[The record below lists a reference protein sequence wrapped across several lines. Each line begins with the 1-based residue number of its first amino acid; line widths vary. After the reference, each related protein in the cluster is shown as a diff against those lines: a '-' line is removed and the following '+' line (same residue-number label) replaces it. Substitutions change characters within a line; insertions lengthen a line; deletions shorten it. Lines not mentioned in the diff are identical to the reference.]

1 MSKAALVK
9 KICAGPKQPSVP
21 PPACLLGPKPPN
33 YPPPA
38 HFFDQDAHGCPR
50 DWHRLAVQL
59 GKDNR
64 HLFKVVEGSE
74 VDVHKMWAFLEK
86 RSGPDGEPIT
96 KKLEEPVKQGDGWFR
111 LRWLDYQSIWMPQV
125 SLAGGSAEWARA
137 WHGCPIE
144 AVYSI
149 AYHGIL
155 MESCDESH
163 GHRFSPESPGVYVHR
178 HELAHKAENYTC
190 FCPLFGDGVFWA
202 AKWELHVDRADKVV
216 PRGKTDQWI
225 QRSRSVR
232 LVALWLCG
240 KTIDQLENGTLVA
253 VKWNPLLEAHPFKDQ
268 IMVPKPPS
276 IPPPKQP
283 ADPPPAHLLE
293 DLAEQC
299 LSIERFH
306 LISIDFVYRIKSN

>member
-1 MSKAALVK
+1 
-9 KICAGPKQPSVP
+9 
-21 PPACLLGPKPPN
+21 
-33 YPPPA
+33 
-38 HFFDQDAHGCPR
+38 
-50 DWHRLAVQL
+50 
-59 GKDNR
+59 
-64 HLFKVVEGSE
+64 
-74 VDVHKMWAFLEK
+74 MWAFLEK

-155 MESCDESH
+155 MESCDESR
-163 GHRFSPESPGVYVHR
+163 GHRFFSGSPGVYVHKDALR
-178 HELAHKAENYTC
+178 HRAENYTC

-232 LVALWLCG
+232 LVALWVCG

-253 VKWNPLLEAHPFKDQ
+253 VKWNPLLEAHPVEMVKDPQ
-268 IMVPKPPS
+268 
-276 IPPPKQP
+276 KQ
-283 ADPPPAHLLE
+283 
-293 DLAEQC
+293 C
-299 LSIERFH
+299 SIERIDYFRTFS
-306 LISIDFVYRIKSN
+306 ISNSRSNRIQETPSPYEGYPGPGQRLWSVPSTPDPLQDNSSICFLKKFSKRIESNS